1 MKEKKMK
8 FLKKTK
14 TSDAYKI
21 EVSFKNYQ
29 ELKKKIKR
37 YLDFYNA

>member
-1 MKEKKMK
+1 MK

-29 ELKKKIKR
+29 ELKKINKTIS
-37 YLDFYNA
+37 